1 MIRFENPL
9 DPTKDGANPL
19 IDGIRYNIRNSE
31 LIKEEIIDN
40 MDYFT
45 YKAAAMELD
54 HPIDVLDY
62 ALASTGHDADELTIS
77 DEHELIDV
85 IMSKMSW
92 LG

>member
-1 MIRFENPL
+1 MIRFDNPL
-9 DPTKDGANPL
+9 DPTKDGQNAL

-31 LIKEEIIDN
+31 SIKEEIIN
-40 MDYFT
+40 NLDYFT
-45 YKAAAMELD
+45 YKAAAMEMD
-54 HPIDVLDY
+54 TPIEVLDY
-62 ALASTGHDADELTIS
+62 ALASTNHEADELTIS